1 MNWVEWKKRTKHP
14 WKMQQQQQQQQTYGI
29 CRCGVYVFACVREF
43 IRYFRNCFDAEEREL
58 MVCSK
63 VAHCKYSTQWDQ
75 RRLICCK
82 MLPVAVILLNSFCLL
97 ACSQCS
103 CSLVD
108 WLYLPT
114 NVHHFHLHLSF
125 NIFHDLISNW
135 NCNFHIAFA
144 VIVVAVLIASEWV
157 PNQLK
162 LKVVLWWGY
171 LIETTDK
178 MQDEKQNTERDEERT
193 KCELWK
199 MA

>member
-1 MNWVEWKKRTKHP
+1 MEDAAAAAAAWQ
-14 WKMQQQQQQQQTYGI
+14 MYGI

-43 IRYFRNCFDAEEREL
+43 IRYFRNCFDARRTRANG
-58 MVCSK
+58 VCAK
-63 VAHCKYSTQWDQ
+63 VAHCKHSTQWDQ

-82 MLPVAVILLNSFCLL
+82 MLPVAPILF
-97 ACSQCS
+97 ACS
-103 CSLVD
+103 CSFTRRD

-125 NIFHDLISNW
+125 NILHDLISNW

-144 VIVVAVLIASEWV
+144 VIVVVVLIASEWV
-157 PNQLK
+157 PSQLK

-178 MQDEKQNTERDEERT
+178 MEDEQQKTAMRKEQNANYEKWLKNVAEIIW
-193 KCELWK
+193 L
-199 MA
+199 M